1 MGGGKGKIKTLN
13 AKRTTY
19 FLKHAKMKNRPAF
32 FAKSTDIDAKQTITD
47 TNQQSCTELTL
58 YVGGVQRGIRSRS
71 LEKTYTEE
79 NVSKLFMKEVL
90 FINFEIIIIF

>member
-1 MGGGKGKIKTLN
+1 MHN
-13 AKRTTY
+13 KRS
-19 FLKHAKMKNRPAF
+19 P
-32 FAKSTDIDAKQTITD
+32 IP
-47 TNQQSCTELTL
+47 NQQSCTELTL

-90 FINFEIIIIF
+90 FINFEIIIIFLKKYSPLRTVLSSFTFYILKIILTLVLIFPFN

>member
-1 MGGGKGKIKTLN
+1 MQN
-13 AKRTTY
+13 KR
-19 FLKHAKMKNRPAF
+19 LP
-32 FAKSTDIDAKQTITD
+32 IP
-47 TNQQSCTELTL
+47 NQQSCTELTL

-90 FINFEIIIIF
+90 FINFEIIIIFLKKLFSFENRPILFHFLYSQNYSHIGFNFSI

>member
-1 MGGGKGKIKTLN
+1 
-13 AKRTTY
+13 
-19 FLKHAKMKNRPAF
+19 MK
-32 FAKSTDIDAKQTITD
+32 KQTSLKQNEQPFLQNQQISMQNKRSPIP
-47 TNQQSCTELTL
+47 NQQSCTELTL

>member
-1 MGGGKGKIKTLN
+1 MQN
-13 AKRTTY
+13 KRS
-19 FLKHAKMKNRPAF
+19 P
-32 FAKSTDIDAKQTITD
+32 IP
-47 TNQQSCTELTL
+47 NQQSCTELTL

-90 FINFEIIIIF
+90 FINFEIIIIFKKNYSPLRTVLSSFTFYILKIILTLVLIFPFN